1 LFLFGQGRY
10 WQNKVGQYSL
20 LQDFERCSW
29 RSSAAALIEGV
40 TAPHQR
46 SRWFTHHTEGHWVVL
61 PTSVVASV
69 AKVLRKSRSAH
80 DRVLALSWLVVP
92 GTTLALEWLSLR
104 EGGTRTVLMWHIA
117 TCLCEMDMEHEAGTG
132 PATACSG
139 AYVASTTLSRYCAY
153 LMAFHPELLP
163 DHDIDT
169 RAVFCEA
176 LQEVKLNL
184 AEVATTR
191 ERFQVLR
198 RSDVQKHMGTILK
211 NGITLGELLLEK
223 IPEPTQRWMA
233 LKNIWALIVISVA
246 PSSDAKHH
254 VERLARGG
262 EFITHLWALLS
273 HAGVMDQQ
281 SWTLF

>member
-1 LFLFGQGRY
+1 
-10 WQNKVGQYSL
+10 
-20 LQDFERCSW
+20 
-29 RSSAAALIEGV
+29 
-40 TAPHQR
+40 
-46 SRWFTHHTEGHWVVL
+46 
-61 PTSVVASV
+61 
-69 AKVLRKSRSAH
+69 
-80 DRVLALSWLVVP
+80 
-92 GTTLALEWLSLR
+92 
-104 EGGTRTVLMWHIA
+104 M
-117 TCLCEMDMEHEAGTG
+117 
-132 PATACSG
+132 
-139 AYVASTTLSRYCAY
+139 
-153 LMAFHPELLP
+153 
-163 DHDIDT
+163 DT
-169 RAVFCEA
+169 RAIFCEV